1 MPTYP
6 HLFAPIDL
14 GFTTLKNRIIMG
26 SMHTGLEEAPD
37 GFVQMA
43 AFYAARARG
52 GVGLMVTGGVAPNAA
67 GRMLPH
73 RAVLADADGVAQHRV
88 VTEAVHAAGG
98 KIALQILHT
107 GRYGYHPDIVSAS
120 PLQAPINR
128 FTPAAIACLARL
140 SVPST
145 FTLRYSASGSATS
158 SRIMCA
164 RAAA

>member
-52 GVGLMVTGGVAPNAA
+52 G
-67 GRMLPH
+67 
-73 RAVLADADGVAQHRV
+73 
-88 VTEAVHAAGG
+88 EA
-98 KIALQILHT
+98 LT
-107 GRYGYHPDIVSAS
+107 M
-120 PLQAPINR
+120 
-128 FTPAAIACLARL
+128 
-140 SVPST
+140 
-145 FTLRYSASGSATS
+145 SGW
-158 SRIMCA
+158 
-164 RAAA
+164 

>member
-37 GFVQMA
+37 GFAQMA

-73 RAVLADADGVAQHRV
+73 RAVLADADGVARP
-88 VTEAVHAAGG
+88 
-98 KIALQILHT
+98 
-107 GRYGYHPDIVSAS
+107 R
-120 PLQAPINR
+120 
-128 FTPAAIACLARL
+128 
-140 SVPST
+140 
-145 FTLRYSASGSATS
+145 
-158 SRIMCA
+158 
-164 RAAA
+164 